1 MISMPRVEDAST
13 DEMVESGGESRRG
26 GGMNRSERER
36 RENKLLFVFTIGG
49 APVRGFIRF
58 Y

>member
-1 MISMPRVEDAST
+1 MISMPRVEEASA
-13 DEMVESGGESRRG
+13 DEMVGSGGESRRG
-26 GGMNRSERER
+26 EMNCDERER